1 MTTPPCTWSM
11 QTRICKIYLCPILN
25 LFRIDPFSGCSW
37 NDETL
42 KAYAYY
48 LICYIYPTTIKCDTV
63 ISTLYLHFIFLVWS
77 TARLRE
83 KLIQKLYKSQSI
95 PGNLLKSPNFQQKSS
110 IFSYWEMQIK
120 MNFDKSPILKR
131 LKERAWNLDFYI
143 SVRYFS

>member
-1 MTTPPCTWSM
+1 MR
-11 QTRICKIYLCPILN
+11 TRICEIYLCPILN

-48 LICYIYPTTIKCDTV
+48 LICYIYPTTIKRDTV
-63 ISTLYLHFIFLVWS
+63 IVYLHFVFLVWS
-77 TARLRE
+77 TAGLC
-83 KLIQKLYKSQSI
+83 KKIIQKLNESQRI

-131 LKERAWNLDFYI
+131 LKER
-143 SVRYFS
+143 V